1 MAKQLKT
8 RYTLLASA
16 ILLSACSTPPV
27 KPPEKIAE
35 TYSTTYPVR
44 TLTGFTEGLVCMD
57 KMFVARKVE
66 PIYITAA
73 PIPDASENRGASG
86 YAARD
91 MLITAIAE
99 MGKESAALRY
109 VAFDRQTPDIVALQ
123 SSHPKKASLRIPD
136 FFIRGAVTQIN
147 NAPYSKQRGGSANV
161 GKLDKNFQGGSYSDS
176 SSLALSS
183 VSLDLAM
190 GLVNNYQILPGMFSA
205 NTFSVEKRGSADDYS
220 ISMPKLGLTYSTSE
234 NSAEAMSRA
243 LRALVE
249 VGAIE
254 LFGKL
259 YNLPY
264 WECLAIVGEATPE
277 RNKAGKLYSTMS
289 SVQRANYVLAH
300 LKNLKMVA
308 LDAQAFSKD
317 GYESTQL
324 RNALMQYRV
333 RHNVFGSAGVD
344 FAIFEQVWKDIE
356 LSRTVAMSTLPNPT
370 IPPGSDQQ
378 QSTSDE
384 LKIVTP
390 KGSPAPEEMKV
401 PQTPGAPLLPPP
413 LPPPPR

>member
-1 MAKQLKT
+1 MVNQSKSQL
-8 RYTLLASA
+8 TLLASA
-16 ILLSACSTPPV
+16 ILLSACSLLPV

-35 TYSTTYPVR
+35 AYSTTYPVR

-73 PIPDASENRGASG
+73 PIPDSSENRGVSG

-99 MGKESAALRY
+99 MSKESAALRY

-123 SSHPKKASLRIPD
+123 SSHPKKANLRIPD

-147 NAPYSKQRGGSANV
+147 SAPYSKQRGGSANV
-161 GKLDKNFQGGSYSDS
+161 GKLGKEFQGGSYSDS
-176 SSLALSS
+176 SSLSLSS

-264 WECLAIVGEATPE
+264 WECLATVGEATPE
-277 RNKAGKLYSTMS
+277 RDKAGKLYSTMDS
-289 SVQRANYVLAH
+289 AQRADYVLAH
-300 LKNLKMVA
+300 LKNLKMIA
-308 LDAQAFSKD
+308 PDAQAFRED
-317 GYESTQL
+317 GYESTQF

-333 RHNVFGSAGVD
+333 RHNVFGSTGVD
-344 FAIFEQVWKDIE
+344 FAIFERVWKGIE
-356 LSRTVAMSTLPNPT
+356 LSRTVALTALPTP
-370 IPPGSDQQ
+370 PVLPGSGEQQ
-378 QSTSDE
+378 PAAGE
-384 LKIVTP
+384 LKIVVP
-390 KGSPAPEEMKV
+390 KGSPAPEEMKA
-401 PQTPGAPLLPPP
+401 PSTPGAPYRLWLPPP
-413 LPPPPR
+413 R